1 MKLRT
6 LLDYAVVAVV
16 AVVLAL
22 AIQAYVMKPYAI
34 PSGSMLGTL
43 RPGDRVL
50 VNRVVYRLRQPRR
63 GDVIVFKYPRN
74 QSVVFIKRVVG
85 VPGDVLAVHAGRL
98 YVDGRRLN
106 EPYVHH
112 TNGTTD
118 PTDAASPIA
127 GTTMS
132 SPWSLARPFTVPRGA
147 YFVMGDNRTDS
158 DDSRD
163 WGVVPRPDVIGEG
176 FVTYWPVSRWGVL

>member
-1 MKLRT
+1 VKLRT
-6 LLDYAVVAVV
+6 LLDYGIVAVV

-22 AIQAYVMKPYAI
+22 LIQAYVVKPYSI

-50 VNRVVYRLRQPRR
+50 VNRLAYHLRDPHR

-74 QSVVFIKRVVG
+74 LRVAFIKRVVG
-85 VPGDVLAVHAGRL
+85 VPGDVLEVHGGRL
-98 YVDGRRLN
+98 YVDGRPLN
-106 EPYVHH
+106 EPYVHR
-112 TNGTTD
+112 TNGSSD
-118 PTDAASPIA
+118 PTDPAGPLA

-132 SPWSLARPFTVPRGA
+132 SPWSLTRPFTVPRGS

-163 WGVVPRPDVIGEG
+163 WGVVPRADVIGEG
-176 FVTYWPVSRWGVL
+176 LVKYWPFSRWGVL